1 MSDLQAMPIT
11 NITTVLVT
19 GFRLAMSEWGSN
31 GLTIFRIRGP
41 NSITKSP
48 PTLLVFWTFGHKP
61 SLNGEY
67 TCYTAQY

>member
-1 MSDLQAMPIT
+1 MSGRA
-11 NITTVLVT
+11 

-48 PTLLVFWTFGHKP
+48 STLLVFFTFGRKP
-61 SLNGEY
+61 SLNGRY
-67 TCYTAQY
+67 ACYTA

>member
-1 MSDLQAMPIT
+1 MDLTCGSP
-11 NITTVLVT
+11 

-41 NSITKSP
+41 NSIRKSP
-48 PTLLVFWTFGHKP
+48 STLLVFWTFGRKP

-67 TCYTAQY
+67 TFYTAQY